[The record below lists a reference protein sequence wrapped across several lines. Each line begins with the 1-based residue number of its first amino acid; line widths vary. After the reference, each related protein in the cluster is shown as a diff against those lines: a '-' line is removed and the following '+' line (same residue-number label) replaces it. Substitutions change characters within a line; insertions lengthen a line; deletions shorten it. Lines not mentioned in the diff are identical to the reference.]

1 MLQELKKRTIR
12 EKNKRM
18 KEKKRNRNLGT
29 EKYKKSSK
37 IKRLFAQS
45 TKIAI

>member
-12 EKNKRM
+12 AKNKRV
-18 KEKKRNRNLGT
+18 KERKTKRNLGT

-37 IKRLFAQS
+37 MKILFSQS